1 MHYPIVKATWPRK
14 GPSPM
19 DHAALQVAH
28 HKSVVCRYPQ
38 HAMVF
43 GAVIFF
49 GCFISMMVST
59 VNGAGTPI
67 LVSSSSGSWL
77 T

>member
-1 MHYPIVKATWPRK
+1 M
-14 GPSPM
+14 
-19 DHAALQVAH
+19 
-28 HKSVVCRYPQ
+28 CRYPQ
-38 HAMVF
+38 HAAVF

-67 LVSSSSGSWL
+67 LVSGSTGSWVF
-77 T
+77 